1 MFYKIVLYY
10 KQIDSFGWAKNLF
23 FTVQTPEKCKGG
35 QNGES
40 KEDGG
45 D

>member
-10 KQIDSFGWAKNLF
+10 KQIDSFGQAKNLF
-23 FTVQTPEKCKGG
+23 FTVQMSEKYKGG

-45 D
+45 Y